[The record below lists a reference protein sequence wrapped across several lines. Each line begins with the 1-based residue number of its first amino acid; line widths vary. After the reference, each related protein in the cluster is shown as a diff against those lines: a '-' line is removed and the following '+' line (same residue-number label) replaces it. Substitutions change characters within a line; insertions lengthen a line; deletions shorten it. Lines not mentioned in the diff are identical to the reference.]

1 MPYACGVL
9 VKLFVL
15 VALALSLGGVRDAT
29 LVVDEVSIL
38 EVEPEPLTE
47 AIEVAYDV
55 AHALPRHLA
64 THAEIFVSPPR
75 SFDAGG
81 VFRPPRLLAA

>member
-1 MPYACGVL
+1 VL
-9 VKLFVL
+9 VKLLVL
-15 VALALSLGGVRDAT
+15 VVLAVSLGGLRDAT

-38 EVEPEPLTE
+38 EVEPEPVS
-47 AIEVAYDV
+47 EVVHVEYD
-55 AHALPRHLA
+55 APHARPRHLR
-64 THAEIFVSPPR
+64 TLAEILLSPPR